1 MIDIKDKSNCCGC
14 AACVQRCPKQCIS
27 MVEDNEGFLYPKV
40 DTQVC
45 IDCGLCEKVCPVT
58 NQSEERIP
66 LGVFAAVNPDE
77 QIRRE
82 SSSGGIFT
90 MLAEKTIEKG
100 GVVFGVKFNKDW
112 MPEFGYAETMEDIAP
127 FRGSK
132 YVQAIVGNAYK
143 KAEEFLKAGREVLF
157 SGTSCQIAGLKNFLR
172 KDYENLL
179 TVDIICHGVP
189 SPKVWNMYL
198 EETCSKLMK
207 TRTDG
212 KNSVVSAQGGE
223 YKSCIETISFRSK
236 INGWK
241 KFSFLLKLNFP
252 TCDGKNSDV
261 FLENVQKNIY
271 LRAFLS
277 DMILRPSCYSCPA
290 KSGKS
295 GSDLTLADYWGIY
308 TLVPELDDDKGVSA
322 ITVNSKRGESLLK
335 NLGII
340 LHEAP
345 LEDLI
350 HKNPAFAKPTKRP
363 ENRDE
368 FFKDDGNGVYDKV
381 RLLCKVPFKKKCKR
395 IIINIVFGMFS
406 AKTLGKIKKSI
417 TR

>member
-45 IDCGLCEKVCPVT
+45 VDCGMCEKVCPVI
-58 NQSEERIP
+58 NQNEERIP
-66 LGVFAAVNPDE
+66 LGAFAAVNPDE
-77 QIRRE
+77 QIRRD

-90 MLAEKTIEKG
+90 MLAEKTIAKG

-143 KAEEFLKAGREVLF
+143 KAEEFLKAGRDVLF
-157 SGTSCQIAGLKNFLR
+157 SGTSCQIAGLKKFLR

-212 KNSVVSAQGGE
+212 KNSVVSAKGGE

-241 KFSFLLKLNFP
+241 KYRCFFDRERSKKHLSACIPQRYDSASFVL
-252 TCDGKNSDV
+252 
-261 FLENVQKNIY
+261 Y
-271 LRAFLS
+271 L
-277 DMILRPSCYSCPA
+277 P
-290 KSGKS
+290 GKS
-295 GSDLTLADYWGIY
+295 GQ
-308 TLVPELDDDKGVSA
+308 
-322 ITVNSKRGESLLK
+322 KRQ
-335 NLGII
+335 
-340 LHEAP
+340 
-345 LEDLI
+345 
-350 HKNPAFAKPTKRP
+350 RP
-363 ENRDE
+363 
-368 FFKDDGNGVYDKV
+368 YIS
-381 RLLCKVPFKKKCKR
+381 RLLGHIYPCPE
-395 IIINIVFGMFS
+395 
-406 AKTLGKIKKSI
+406 
-417 TR
+417 TRR